1 MANETPIFEISSSRI
16 FLVITWSAIGSEV
29 RIRHN
34 VVTARRRT
42 TGRLGRLA
50 QSDLRHDSSRIVNG
64 ERRLLQ
70 FQLVPVP
77 FFTRNTISA
86 PDNPCRRAFSTA
98 SSRMFRCAFSA
109 IRRQEPNGNTTHS
122 SSMQNSMR
130 PKALPPR
137 PAPPETPSAA
147 TDRKQSLFPARPR
160 PPQRDGQP
168 PLPADA
174 SSSEERIRRQKRL
187 SEGALPGR
195 MRFAFIVTFVRCK
208 SARSRNSGS
217 GRGTP

>member
-1 MANETPIFEISSSRI
+1 M
-16 FLVITWSAIGSEV
+16 TWLK
-29 RIRHN
+29 
-34 VVTARRRT
+34 
-42 TGRLGRLA
+42 RLRCRYKR
-50 QSDLRHDSSRIVNG
+50 RHDDRCRRDGFAGFSRAFRGRCFAVWNAGLRAGRPRKRIGAVSPNC
-64 ERRLLQ
+64 
-70 FQLVPVP
+70 P
-77 FFTRNTISA
+77 
-86 PDNPCRRAFSTA
+86 RAFSTA

-147 TDRKQSLFPARPR
+147 TDRKQSLFPGPS
-160 PPQRDGQP
+160 PPAAAGRQP

>member
-1 MANETPIFEISSSRI
+1 MERHR
-16 FLVITWSAIGSEV
+16 VGSPDPPQ
-29 RIRHN
+29 RRD
-34 VVTARRRT
+34 ARRRT

-64 ERRLLQ
+64 KRRLLQ
-70 FQLVPVP
+70 FQLVPRAVLY
-77 FFTRNTISA
+77 A
-86 PDNPCRRAFSTA
+86 QYDLGPDNPCRRAFSTA

-147 TDRKQSLFPARPR
+147 PDRKQSLFPGPS
-160 PPQRDGQP
+160 PPAAAGRQP